1 MRKITCIFST
11 VLVGLTLILGACNRQ
26 ATEQDP
32 NRLQLMAT
40 TSIVGDIVRQVGGE
54 YVDVEIL
61 LPLGTDPHAFTP
73 TPNDISR
80 LVEAELVFING
91 AGLEEFLAPMIESA
105 GVDVRLVDLSESL
118 PLRSLENE
126 PADEGHGDDPHTWMD
141 PNNVIVWVQL
151 IAATLSQL
159 DAQHQAVYQDH
170 AAQLQTELVELDLW
184 VRTEV
189 GRIPVEQRQMVTDH
203 LVFGYF
209 ADRYGFDQVGAI
221 IPGFSTLAEPSAQ
234 ELAQLEDAIIA
245 LNIPALFVSWSTNQ
259 NLADRIAEDTGVRV
273 VPLYTHSLS
282 PAGEAAEHYQDFI
295 RYNVNAVV
303 EGLR

>member
-170 AAQLQTELVELDLW
+170 AAQLQTELEELDLW

-221 IPGFSTLAEPSAQ
+221 IPGFSTLAEPSAL

-295 RYNVNAVV
+295 RYNVNAIV

>member
-170 AAQLQTELVELDLW
+170 AAQLQTELEELDLW

-295 RYNVNAVV
+295 RYNVNAIV

>member
-151 IAATLSQL
+151 IVATLSQL

-170 AAQLQTELVELDLW
+170 AAQLQTELEELDLW

-295 RYNVNAVV
+295 RYNVNAIV